1 MEIRTD
7 KHDWH
12 RQDILAAVRKAKGS
26 LAKLSRENGLS
37 ASTLGNTLIRP
48 WPRGEIIIANAIGIP
63 PQEIWPSRF
72 FDQKGRL
79 IRRRVREKEQP
90 EQQLNSPVL
99 LTE

>member
-1 MEIRTD
+1 MEIRTA

-37 ASTLGNTLIRP
+37 PSTLGNTLIRP

-72 FDQKGRL
+72 FDHKGRL
-79 IRRRVREKEQP
+79 IRRRVREKEQAEQAVKTP
-90 EQQLNSPVL
+90 EL